1 MRSRCARRR
10 GFTLVE
16 LLVVIAIVGVL
27 IGLLLPA
34 VQAARGAARR
44 TECANHLKQLGLAV
58 HLFCDAHGGRFPRAH
73 VAAEDSWVETTR
85 PYLED
90 VNTVRTCPDDPNRR
104 RWLEL
109 RSTSYLLNEYV
120 TKEFAE
126 GYVERIDQLVATS
139 KTILAFE
146 GADGRETEAPWWAPP
161 GYVFR
166 PLDHAHPGS
175 SWFSALNVADGRSWR
190 ALRAE
195 VQPDRHGAVVSN
207 LLYADGHVA
216 AAAAVRLREL
226 ADAGFNFGAPGQG
239 GLDRIQPTTNP

>member
-1 MRSRCARRR
+1 MRPRSARRR

-16 LLVVIAIVGVL
+16 LLAVVAIVAVL

-58 HLFCDAHGGRFPRAH
+58 QLFCDAHGGRFPRAH

-90 VNTVRTCPDDPNRR
+90 VDAVRVCPEDPHRR

-109 RSTSYLLNEYV
+109 RSTSYLLSEYV
-120 TKEFAE
+120 AKDFAE
-126 GYVERIDQLVATS
+126 GYVERIDQLEATS
-139 KTILAFE
+139 RTILAYE

-161 GYVFR
+161 NYVFR

-175 SWFSALNVADGRSWR
+175 NWFSALNVADGRSWR
-190 ALRAE
+190 SLLDE
-195 VQPDRHGAVVSN
+195 VQPDRHAATVSN
-207 LLYADGHVA
+207 LLYVDGHVVA
-216 AAAAVRLREL
+216 AAAERLREL
-226 ADAGFNFGAPGQG
+226 ADDGFNFGAPGQG
-239 GLDRIQPTTNP
+239 GLDGAQRD